1 MNRTPPWRPV
11 LALLCLLLMP
21 LCAWWLDRPVSA
33 SRAADTCLG
42 VTILSQA
49 AYDALT
55 LAPADGD
62 IALYGG
68 RTPARDRASN
78 TLYLSVRV
86 PSSSQPCELEG
97 TLRAASRAGRLAF
110 APDEAFAR
118 LSDAVA
124 EGHAFTLLSLDGKG
138 HARACRVILTPLTVV
153 ELLSDDPENDD
164 PYAEHTGRVRITEP
178 GGTRQTDA
186 TWHRRGMTTRL
197 YKKASLKLSMKKPL
211 GHARNV
217 AIAGLGSD
225 DDWILNSMGM
235 DDLRLR
241 ELLLQRLWN
250 AEAASADTLP
260 MSAGAYA
267 EVVIDGEYRGLY
279 LLQRRVDAQYLQLN
293 TARDILLKGS
303 NVLKP
308 RRAAQA
314 YTIRSSPL
322 ADAETLAL
330 AETLFTLS
338 DPSLIDLNSWL
349 TMDVFSLFAGLY
361 DNLSFKN
368 AYYLLAPEANGYAV
382 SFLPWDTDVA
392 FGLDY
397 VPGEGYLLLPT
408 DEDAPVLH
416 RREYDA
422 LLSLYPDL
430 DARLAKRWRALRA
443 GTLSDTALR
452 DTLESI
458 LHTLHQSG
466 ALARDQALW
475 GVLRDGEDTV
485 ERMEAFLTRRLRQ
498 LDRLYG
504 IEEPQHSFP

>member
-1 MNRTPPWRPV
+1 MNRNPPWRLA

-21 LCAWWLDRPVSA
+21 LCVWLLDQPALS

-42 VTILSQA
+42 VPILSKA
-49 AYDALT
+49 EYDALACT
-55 LAPADGD
+55 PSGGD
-62 IALYGG
+62 IALYGE
-68 RTPARDRASN
+68 RTPARDHASN

-86 PSSSQPCELEG
+86 PEGAQPCELEG
-97 TLRAASRAGRLAF
+97 TLRPASRAARLAF

-118 LSDAVA
+118 LSDAVS
-124 EGHAFTLLSLDGKG
+124 EGHAFTLLALDGKG
-138 HARACRVILTPLTVV
+138 HASACRVILTPLTVV
-153 ELLSDDPENDD
+153 ELLSGDPETDD
-164 PYAEHTGRVRITEP
+164 PYAEQTGRVRITEP

-197 YKKASLKLSMKKPL
+197 YKKASLKLSMKTPL

-241 ELLLQRLWN
+241 EMLLQQLWN
-250 AEAASADTLP
+250 AEADRTDGLP

-279 LLQRRVDAQYLQLN
+279 LLQRRVDAKYLQLN

-303 NVLKP
+303 NVLNPK
-308 RRAAQA
+308 RAARA

-322 ADAETLAL
+322 SYAQTFAL

-338 DPSLIDLNSWL
+338 QSACIDLDSWL
-349 TMDVFSLFAGLY
+349 TMDAFVLFAGLY

-368 AYYLLAPEANGYAV
+368 AYYLLEPEGDGYAV

-408 DEDAPVLH
+408 DEDAPIRH

-422 LLSLYPDL
+422 LRSQYPDL
-430 DARLAKRWRALRA
+430 DARLAERWRALRA
-443 GTLSDTALR
+443 DTLSDDALR
-452 DTLESI
+452 DALEGI
-458 LHTLHQSG
+458 LRTLHQSG
-466 ALARDQALW
+466 ALTRDQALW
-475 GVLRDGEDTV
+475 GKLRGGEDTE
-485 ERMEAFLTRRLRQ
+485 ERMEAFIARRVRQ

-504 IEEPQHSFP
+504 MEEP